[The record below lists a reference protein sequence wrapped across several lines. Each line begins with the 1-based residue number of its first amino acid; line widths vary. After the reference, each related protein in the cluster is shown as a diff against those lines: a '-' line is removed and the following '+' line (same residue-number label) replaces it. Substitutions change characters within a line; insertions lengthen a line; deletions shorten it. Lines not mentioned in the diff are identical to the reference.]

1 MKGMYMVSTILGI
14 LNEFNIYPIIWKNNK
29 YTLCLNLSKDIDY
42 EKTSDPIYINT
53 VNKRC
58 MEVFKEIFEDK
69 EDIMFIAN
77 TYSNDFAY
85 DFVKIKSYIRNKNA
99 LKTLNLI
106 SENIQIENE
115 VMEIKHYFLNCKVKD
130 LNYNK
135 LINNLTEQDLGKNYK
150 GLADYYIVKLNGKI
164 VFRYCLDEYI
174 DIIFNNVDNMNKYKS
189 RFLEYYEKQ

>member
-115 VMEIKHYFLNCKVKD
+115 VMEIKHYFLKCKVKD

>member
-1 MKGMYMVSTILGI
+1 MENTILDV
-14 LNEFNIYPIIWKNNK
+14 LNDFKIYPIIWKNNK

-58 MEVFKEIFEDK
+58 TEVFKEIFEDK

-115 VMEIKHYFLNCKVKD
+115 VTEIKHYFLKCKVKD

-135 LINNLTEQDLGKNYK
+135 LISNLTEQDLGKNYK
-150 GLADYYIVKLNGKI
+150 GLADYYIVKLSEKI

-174 DIIFNNVDNMNKYKS
+174 DIVLNNVDNMNKYKS